1 MSKYYVD
8 KFLFTVDRDP
18 ELLRRYKEDPRSL
31 VLAWEQS
38 IGPCSPSLRSR

>member
-18 ELLRRYKEDPRSL
+18 ELLRRYKEELPKFRGDMGAIDRPQ
-31 VLAWEQS
+31 AQ
-38 IGPCSPSLRSR
+38 

>member
-18 ELLRRYKEDPRSL
+18 ALLRRYKEDSEIARSL
-31 VLAWEQS
+31 LGAVDWAEAQ
-38 IGPCSPSLRSR
+38 